1 MSSPGGHLDELAE
14 QEQLLRSVTYL
25 RDLGKVD
32 IARLIGASEDMH
44 FAPDTVIVREGA
56 PADSLYLLGRGQV
69 ELSVS
74 VDGVERS
81 IRTIAARPRSASS
94 GCSSHIARPPSAR

>member
-32 IARLIGASEDMH
+32 IARLIGASEDVH

-74 VDGVERS
+74 VTASNDRS
-81 IRTIAARPRSASS
+81 GRSPHRPRSASS